1 MRKFV
6 AWYVGVLAWLHGCAP
21 PVDLQSAPDAQV
33 KCEAPSAEA
42 LNPTARMLP
51 GRFCQA
57 CHVKDGQASYRT
69 WTASGTIYDR
79 PDASCNEGGLEGV
92 TVELLDADD
101 KVLITLTTNR
111 SGNFF
116 TAEDLG
122 ARSFRARISKDG
134 KVREMYGLQPTGGC
148 AACHYPGGVAPGRIF
163 LQ

>member
-1 MRKFV
+1 MRDKLV
-6 AWYVGVLAWLHGCAP
+6 WRMGLLWLLGGCAP

-33 KCEAPSAEA
+33 KCEAPTPES

-51 GRFCQA
+51 GRFCEA
-57 CHVKDGQASYRT
+57 CHSKNGQAAYRT
-69 WTASGTIYDR
+69 WTASGTVYAK
-79 PDASCNEGGLEGV
+79 PDTSCNEGGLEGV
-92 TVELLDADD
+92 TVELLDASDQ
-101 KVLITLTTNR
+101 VLITLTTNR

-122 ARSFRARISKDG
+122 SRPFRARISKDG
-134 KVREMYGLQPTGGC
+134 KVREMSGLQPTGGC

>member
-1 MRKFV
+1 MLDRL
-6 AWYVGVLAWLHGCAP
+6 VLGLGFLGLFGGCAP
-21 PVDLQSAPDAQV
+21 PVDLQAAPDAQV
-33 KCEAPSAEA
+33 KCEAPSPES

-51 GRFCQA
+51 GRFCEA

-69 WTASGTIYDR
+69 WTASGTVYGK

-92 TVELLDADD
+92 LVELLDANDR
-101 KVLITLTTNR
+101 VLITLTTNR

-122 ARSFRARISKDG
+122 LGAFRARISKDG
-134 KVREMYGLQPTGGC
+134 KMREMSGLQPTGGC